1 MYLVASL
8 QHVYLWK
15 DLIAKVIHSLSYV
28 FVALK
33 YTFVLVIL
41 KSCPCR
47 VIKALKDESSVSHIK
62 AANND
67 IKTEESGISSM
78 IGISEDDEEHL
89 EDPLKVSST
98 QAGTVED
105 HLHLVKQKKEM
116 MELSSY
122 CDSSHDEENS
132 IHRDFRQNK
141 TPRTIL
147 T

>member
-1 MYLVASL
+1 M
-8 QHVYLWK
+8 
-15 DLIAKVIHSLSYV
+15 
-28 FVALK
+28 
-33 YTFVLVIL
+33 LVIL

-47 VIKALKDESSVSHIK
+47 VIKALKDESFVSHIK
-62 AANND
+62 AANKN
-67 IKTEESGISSM
+67 IKTEASGISSM
-78 IGISEDDEEHL
+78 IGISENDEEHL
-89 EDPLKVSST
+89 EEPLKVSST

-105 HLHLVKQKKEM
+105 HLHLVIQKKEM

-141 TPRTIL
+141 TPQTIL

>member
-1 MYLVASL
+1 M
-8 QHVYLWK
+8 
-15 DLIAKVIHSLSYV
+15 SYV

-62 AANND
+62 AANKN
-67 IKTEESGISSM
+67 IKTEASGISSM

-141 TPRTIL
+141 TPQTIL

>member
-1 MYLVASL
+1 M
-8 QHVYLWK
+8 
-15 DLIAKVIHSLSYV
+15 
-28 FVALK
+28 
-33 YTFVLVIL
+33 
-41 KSCPCR
+41 
-47 VIKALKDESSVSHIK
+47 K
-62 AANND
+62 AANKN
-67 IKTEESGISSM
+67 IKTEASGISSM
-78 IGISEDDEEHL
+78 IGISENDEEHL

-105 HLHLVKQKKEM
+105 HQHQHQHLVIQKKEI

-141 TPRTIL
+141 TPQTIL